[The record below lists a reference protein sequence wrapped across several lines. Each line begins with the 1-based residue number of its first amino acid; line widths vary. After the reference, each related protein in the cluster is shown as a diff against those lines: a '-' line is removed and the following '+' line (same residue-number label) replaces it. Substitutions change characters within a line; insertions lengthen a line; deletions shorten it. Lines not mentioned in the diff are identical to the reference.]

1 MITVAF
7 FLFFFLAKIDFIIV
21 KHIFQVQELV
31 YEIAKAQQVVQ
42 RQLNEAQNRQKSS
55 HDGSFLSMLGE
66 FVNSG
71 LYICKCY
78 YDNIALWVII
88 VRMNLKWISHPS
100 FGLLRSLAKSCR
112 CFR

>member
-66 FVNSG
+66 FFFSNSR
-71 LYICKCY
+71 LYICKCF
-78 YDNIALWVII
+78 L
-88 VRMNLKWISHPS
+88 
-100 FGLLRSLAKSCR
+100 
-112 CFR
+112 